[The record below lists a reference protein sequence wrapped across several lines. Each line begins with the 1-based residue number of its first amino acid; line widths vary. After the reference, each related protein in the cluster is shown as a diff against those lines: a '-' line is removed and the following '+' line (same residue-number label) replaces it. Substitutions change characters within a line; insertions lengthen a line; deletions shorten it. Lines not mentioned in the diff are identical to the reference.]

1 MLEIKDS
8 IGKASTKFPRSG
20 SGLSRNKLQLVQVM
34 NSSQLQPDNSEV
46 IEVNSWADRWQ
57 VYRRLQ
63 ELGIPCSCEVE
74 QPLRVQI
81 NNPNQA
87 VQLSSVLKQ
96 FTASRG
102 ELVQNLERSWNI
114 ECD

>member
-1 MLEIKDS
+1 
-8 IGKASTKFPRSG
+8 
-20 SGLSRNKLQLVQVM
+20 M
-34 NSSQLQPDNSEV
+34 NSSQLQPENSEV
-46 IEVNSWADRWQ
+46 IQVNCWADRWQ

-81 NNPNQA
+81 KNTNQA

-96 FTASRG
+96 FTASRQ
-102 ELVQNLERSWNI
+102 ELLDSLERSWQAR
-114 ECD
+114 CD

>member
-1 MLEIKDS
+1 
-8 IGKASTKFPRSG
+8 
-20 SGLSRNKLQLVQVM
+20 M
-34 NSSQLQPDNSEV
+34 NSSQLQPENSEV
-46 IEVNSWADRWQ
+46 IEVNCWADRWQ

-81 NNPNQA
+81 TNTNQA

-96 FTASRG
+96 FTASRQDLL
-102 ELVQNLERSWNI
+102 ESLERCWQT